1 MRDHVGRGLDSVRR
15 PDQKVH
21 CAERFLLQAERFA
34 YAALDSIAI
43 DRPRSV
49 LLRHQDAELRE
60 SRMAPFEIKTV
71 TGQIATRPM
80 AQQAF
85 ELRFLPQPAGRIEAE
100 ALGARGYSPRRR
112 RPLAR
117 RLRSTARPPR
127 VPLRTRK
134 PWRRARRVL
143 EGW

>member
-1 MRDHVGRGLDSVRR
+1 M
-15 PDQKVH
+15 
-21 CAERFLLQAERFA
+21 FLR
-34 YAALDSIAI
+34 Y
-43 DRPRSV
+43 
-49 LLRHQDAELRE
+49 QDAEPRTACI
-60 SRMAPFEIKTV
+60 APLKKEAV
-71 TGQIATRPM
+71 TGQIASHSL

-85 ELRFLPQPAGRIEAE
+85 ELRFLPEPAAAVEPETFA
-100 ALGARGYSPRRR
+100 ARGYNPSRR

-134 PWRRARRVL
+134 PCRRARRVL

>member
-1 MRDHVGRGLDSVRR
+1 LGRRSDSIRR
-15 PDQKVH
+15 PHQQIH
-21 CAERFLLQAERFA
+21 GTEPFLLEPERLPD
-34 YAALDSIAI
+34 AALDPVALHGA
-43 DRPRSV
+43 RSV
-49 LLRHQDAELRE
+49 LLGHQDAEPRRACLAALQE
-60 SRMAPFEIKTV
+60 ETV
-71 TGQIATRPM
+71 TGQIASHPV

-85 ELRFLPQPAGRIEAE
+85 ELRFLSEPAGRIEPETLA
-100 ALGARGYSPRRR
+100 ARGYNPRRR

-117 RLRSTARPPR
+117 RLRRTARPPR